1 MELTFNISRW
11 TAWAPGLSS
20 TEEWLAWSRSPTPVV
35 GPEMP
40 ALTEL
45 PAMARRRVDK
55 LGRFVTH
62 VALSLQGDSRGTPIV
77 FASRHG
83 DSTRAFDTQLEVAR
97 EAPVSPMAFA
107 LSVHNA
113 IGGQYSV
120 LRGETA
126 NVVAIANGL
135 FTLEAGLIEALT
147 LGESAILVAYDNAP
161 HPALAARFPDVPAD
175 FAFAWHVQ
183 RGGPWKLRTCG
194 ATPSRTAP
202 VPHALD
208 VFGFILRG
216 DAMLRAGD
224 GVSGYEWEYAPAV
237 AAQRRAA

>member
-113 IGGQYSV
+113 IGGQYSIIRHDV
-120 LRGETA
+120 S
-126 NVVAIANGL
+126 NVVAVANGL
-135 FTLEAGLIEALT
+135 LTPEAGLIEALT
-147 LGESAILVAYDNAP
+147 LAPEALLVVYEASPNPLHAP
-161 HPALAARFPDVPAD
+161 YYPEGASDY
-175 FAFAWHVQ
+175 AFAWHVK
-183 RGGPWKLRTCG
+183 RGGPLSLHSE
-194 ATPSRTAP
+194 AAP
-202 VPHALD
+202 GVKDDVGLPHALR
-208 VFGFILRG
+208 VLHFFLSG
-216 DAMLRAGD
+216 AASYAVND
-224 GVSGYEWEYAPAV
+224 GQRSYVW
-237 AAQRRAA
+237 RRA